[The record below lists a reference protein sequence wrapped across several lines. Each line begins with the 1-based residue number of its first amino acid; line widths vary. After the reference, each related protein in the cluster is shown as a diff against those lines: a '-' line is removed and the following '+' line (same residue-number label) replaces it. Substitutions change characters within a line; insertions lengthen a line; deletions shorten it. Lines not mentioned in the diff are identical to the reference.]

1 MKHTLSAIVTGLLA
15 SGIAFNAQASQ
26 GLSGEIGFLLGESE
40 VRSNFNTDHAV
51 KTGDLNSEGKSETE
65 ESTTIFGQLRY
76 DVGDHQLF
84 AGTSDEDIVRGVFA
98 LELGY
103 RYTLNPESHLSLS
116 FLPGVVDG
124 KTWADPYLVDVAR
137 QETDVSGNAVR
148 LQYDVSLFSADLVV
162 YDRTLDR
169 EQSGQQLTSQRQA
182 LARDGDG
189 ILARFAVALPL
200 GHTSYLEPAL
210 IYRDDAADG
219 KAMAYQRLGVE
230 LTYLFSVGPHQF
242 ALDGRYA
249 RSEYDAVHPV
259 FGQTREDDHLSTVL
273 TYEYQDIAGWQG
285 VNLLALAMYQQSDAN
300 IAFYDQDTVSV
311 MVGGTYAF

>member
-1 MKHTLSAIVTGLLA
+1 MMGLLA
-15 SGIAFNAQASQ
+15 SGMVCDVQASQ

-65 ESTTIFGQLRY
+65 EITTIFGQLRY
-76 DVGDHQLF
+76 DFGDHQLF

-103 RYTLNPESHLSLS
+103 RYTLAPESHLSLA
-116 FLPGVVDG
+116 FLPSVVDG
-124 KTWADPYLVDVAR
+124 KTWVDPYLVNVAR
-137 QETDVSGNAVR
+137 QETDVSGNALR
-148 LQYDVSLFSADLVV
+148 LQYDVSIFSADLIV
-162 YDRTLDR
+162 YERELDR
-169 EQSGQQLTSQRQA
+169 ERSGQQLNVPRQS
-182 LARDGDG
+182 LVRDGDG
-189 ILARFAVALPL
+189 YLARVAVGLPL
-200 GHTSYLEPAL
+200 GSTSYLEPAL
-210 IYRDDAADG
+210 IYRDDNAEG

-230 LTYLFSVGPHQF
+230 LTYHFSMGPHQF

-259 FGQTREDDHLSTVL
+259 FGKTRDEDHFSTVF

-285 VNLLALAMYQQSDAN
+285 VSLLAMAMYQQTDAN
-300 IAFYDQDTVSV
+300 IAFYDQDTVSM
-311 MVGGTYAF
+311 MVGATYTF